1 MNQER
6 YIKTGEFAKLVGV
19 TKHTLFYYDKIGLFS
34 PEIKLENG
42 YRFYSFDQLDVFDVI
57 QTLRELDVSLEEIK
71 GYMNQRSP
79 KRLLKLFQKEQSII
93 RKQMQ
98 QLKKMEEWIVKK
110 SEIIEKTMQTD
121 TEAIRI
127 EEEPDRY
134 MIQSC
139 TTDTNERVW
148 AEKIGELFEYCARNG
163 IKSAYSIGYR
173 QNTKEIQNGIFD
185 QYSVFYELLDEKPQ
199 KVNYSIRP
207 AGMYLIAYHKG
218 KWQTLGDTYKKILEY
233 GKENKIQLGAHC
245 YEDILFDSLTMS
257 EEEEY
262 LTRIVFEIQSSKSGK

>member
-121 TEAIRI
+121 T
-127 EEEPDRY
+127 
-134 MIQSC
+134 
-139 TTDTNERVW
+139 
-148 AEKIGELFEYCARNG
+148 
-163 IKSAYSIGYR
+163 
-173 QNTKEIQNGIFD
+173 
-185 QYSVFYELLDEKPQ
+185 
-199 KVNYSIRP
+199 
-207 AGMYLIAYHKG
+207 
-218 KWQTLGDTYKKILEY
+218 
-233 GKENKIQLGAHC
+233 
-245 YEDILFDSLTMS
+245 
-257 EEEEY
+257 
-262 LTRIVFEIQSSKSGK
+262 

>member
-79 KRLLKLFQKEQSII
+79 KRLLKLFRKEQSII

-121 TEAIRI
+121 TEVIRI

-139 TTDTNERVW
+139 ATDTNERVW
-148 AEKIGELFEYCARNG
+148 AEKIGELFEYCERNG
-163 IKSAYSIGYR
+163 IKSAYSI
-173 QNTKEIQNGIFD
+173 
-185 QYSVFYELLDEKPQ
+185 
-199 KVNYSIRP
+199 
-207 AGMYLIAYHKG
+207 GMYLIAYHKG
-218 KWQTLGDTYKKILEY
+218 KWQTLEDTYKKILEY

>member
-79 KRLLKLFQKEQSII
+79 KRLLKLFRKEQSII

-121 TEAIRI
+121 TEVIRI

-139 TTDTNERVW
+139 ATDTNEQVW
-148 AEKIGELFEYCARNG
+148 AEKIGELFEYCERNG

-173 QNTKEIQNGIFD
+173 QNTKEIQSGIFD
-185 QYSVFYELLDEKPQ
+185 QYSVFMSFWMR
-199 KVNYSIRP
+199 NR
-207 AGMYLIAYHKG
+207 
-218 KWQTLGDTYKKILEY
+218 KKSTTVSDPRECI
-233 GKENKIQLGAHC
+233 
-245 YEDILFDSLTMS
+245 
-257 EEEEY
+257 
-262 LTRIVFEIQSSKSGK
+262 

>member
-79 KRLLKLFQKEQSII
+79 KRLLKLFRKEQSII

-139 TTDTNERVW
+139 ATDTNERVW
-148 AEKIGELFEYCARNG
+148 AEKSENYL
-163 IKSAYSIGYR
+163 SIVRGMGSKAHIPLDTDKIR
-173 QNTKEIQNGIFD
+173 RRFKA
-185 QYSVFYELLDEKPQ
+185 VF
-199 KVNYSIRP
+199 
-207 AGMYLIAYHKG
+207 LIS
-218 KWQTLGDTYKKILEY
+218 
-233 GKENKIQLGAHC
+233 
-245 YEDILFDSLTMS
+245 ILFL
-257 EEEEY
+257 
-262 LTRIVFEIQSSKSGK
+262 

>member
-79 KRLLKLFQKEQSII
+79 KRLLKLFRKEQSII

-139 TTDTNERVW
+139 ATDTNERVW
-148 AEKIGELFEYCARNG
+148 AEKIGDYL
-163 IKSAYSIGYR
+163 SIVRGMGSKAHIPLDTDKIR
-173 QNTKEIQNGIFD
+173 RRFKA
-185 QYSVFYELLDEKPQ
+185 VF
-199 KVNYSIRP
+199 
-207 AGMYLIAYHKG
+207 LIS
-218 KWQTLGDTYKKILEY
+218 
-233 GKENKIQLGAHC
+233 
-245 YEDILFDSLTMS
+245 ILFFMS
-257 EEEEY
+257 FWM
-262 LTRIVFEIQSSKSGK
+262 RNRKKSTTVSDPRECI

>member
-79 KRLLKLFQKEQSII
+79 KRLLKLFRKEQSII

-121 TEAIRI
+121 TEVIRI

-139 TTDTNERVW
+139 ATDTNERVW
-148 AEKIGELFEYCARNG
+148 AEKIGELFEYCERNG

-173 QNTKEIQNGIFD
+173 QNTKEIQSGIFD
-185 QYSVFYELLDEKPQ
+185 QYSVFMSFWMRNRKSQLQ
-199 KVNYSIRP
+199 C
-207 AGMYLIAYHKG
+207 
-218 KWQTLGDTYKKILEY
+218 QTRGNVSDRL
-233 GKENKIQLGAHC
+233 
-245 YEDILFDSLTMS
+245 S
-257 EEEEY
+257 
-262 LTRIVFEIQSSKSGK
+262 

>member
-1 MNQER
+1 M
-6 YIKTGEFAKLVGV
+6 TGEFAKLVGV

-79 KRLLKLFQKEQSII
+79 KRLLKLFRKEQSII

-121 TEAIRI
+121 TEVIRI

-139 TTDTNERVW
+139 ATE
-148 AEKIGELFEYCARNG
+148 
-163 IKSAYSIGYR
+163 
-173 QNTKEIQNGIFD
+173 
-185 QYSVFYELLDEKPQ
+185 
-199 KVNYSIRP
+199 
-207 AGMYLIAYHKG
+207 MYLIAYHKG
-218 KWQTLGDTYKKILEY
+218 KWQTLEDTYKKILEY

>member
-1 MNQER
+1 
-6 YIKTGEFAKLVGV
+6 
-19 TKHTLFYYDKIGLFS
+19 
-34 PEIKLENG
+34 
-42 YRFYSFDQLDVFDVI
+42 
-57 QTLRELDVSLEEIK
+57 
-71 GYMNQRSP
+71 
-79 KRLLKLFQKEQSII
+79 
-93 RKQMQ
+93 
-98 QLKKMEEWIVKK
+98 
-110 SEIIEKTMQTD
+110 
-121 TEAIRI
+121 
-127 EEEPDRY
+127 

-139 TTDTNERVW
+139 ATDTNERVW

-173 QNTKEIQNGIFD
+173 QNTKEIQSGIFD

-218 KWQTLGDTYKKILEY
+218 KWQTLEDTYKKILEY
-233 GKENKIQLGAHC
+233 VKENKIQLGAHC

>member
-79 KRLLKLFQKEQSII
+79 KRLLKLFRKEQSII

-134 MIQSC
+134 MISPVQRIQMNGYGQKKSENYLSIVRGMGSKAHIPLD
-139 TTDTNERVW
+139 TD
-148 AEKIGELFEYCARNG
+148 KIRRRFKA
-163 IKSAYSIGYR
+163 
-173 QNTKEIQNGIFD
+173 
-185 QYSVFYELLDEKPQ
+185 VF
-199 KVNYSIRP
+199 
-207 AGMYLIAYHKG
+207 LIS
-218 KWQTLGDTYKKILEY
+218 
-233 GKENKIQLGAHC
+233 
-245 YEDILFDSLTMS
+245 ILFFMS
-257 EEEEY
+257 FWM
-262 LTRIVFEIQSSKSGK
+262 RNRKKSTTVSDPRECI

>member
-79 KRLLKLFQKEQSII
+79 KRLLKLFRKEQSII

-98 QLKKMEEWIVKK
+98 QLKKKIINIKTHYLAGYPSLSHFLIKSVNCFHNFCMIV
-110 SEIIEKTMQTD
+110 
-121 TEAIRI
+121 
-127 EEEPDRY
+127 
-134 MIQSC
+134 
-139 TTDTNERVW
+139 
-148 AEKIGELFEYCARNG
+148 LFNG
-163 IKSAYSIGYR
+163 IQENIKTFL
-173 QNTKEIQNGIFD
+173 TKHDPVCMNLHF
-185 QYSVFYELLDEKPQ
+185 LLIIINLPFFPS
-199 KVNYSIRP
+199 NP
-207 AGMYLIAYHKG
+207 
-218 KWQTLGDTYKKILEY
+218 
-233 GKENKIQLGAHC
+233 
-245 YEDILFDSLTMS
+245 
-257 EEEEY
+257 
-262 LTRIVFEIQSSKSGK
+262 